1 MNLLTKFLFSFQIHK
16 GPTSDIGTLMKFD
29 NYKNTNGKAREYA
42 SVTPITATRSRGPQ
56 LQGVHPLVKMKFKD
70 FSGTFKALFQ

>member
-1 MNLLTKFLFSFQIHK
+1 
-16 GPTSDIGTLMKFD
+16 MKFD